1 MRQFGRQKQHIEQCT
16 VVKNRRLH
24 EVGKRYRRSATV
36 CRMTGYFLIVERIC
50 YVAITALPFRRRR
63 RTITKTAREAV
74 EVGRT
79 AR

>member
-50 YVAITALPFRRRR
+50 YVAI
-63 RTITKTAREAV
+63 ITLNPNICGIDGQLYQEQ
-74 EVGRT
+74 G
-79 AR
+79 